1 MCTVMKPLRFT
12 TRPATKTPRLF
23 IIPIIIG
30 APIIIID
37 IIIVIHSYI
46 VNRHCC
52 KAVRVA
58 AVIGRSKLLLATRLD
73 KISRKWDTPS
83 LLITCGASLG
93 I

>member
-1 MCTVMKPLRFT
+1 MYGHEAIMLHYPTGKENP
-12 TRPATKTPRLF
+12 P

-37 IIIVIHSYI
+37 IIIVIHSYK
-46 VNRHCC
+46 VNWRCC
-52 KAVRVA
+52 KPDRVA
-58 AVIGRSKLLLATRLD
+58 AVISHSKLLLATHLD

-83 LLITCGASLG
+83 LLITFGASLG

>member
-1 MCTVMKPLRFT
+1 VYGHEAIMLHY
-12 TRPATKTPRLF
+12 PAGKENPP

-52 KAVRVA
+52 KPDRVA
-58 AVIGRSKLLLATRLD
+58 AVIGCSKLFLATRLD

-83 LLITCGASLG
+83 LLIMFGASLG